1 MATEAINELPVP
13 HVIAKKAVQ
22 ELSVCHVT
30 VKKPFGAQPFCNLSN
45 AVGVMPPLPSCY
57 SVMS

>member
-22 ELSVCHVT
+22 ELSVT